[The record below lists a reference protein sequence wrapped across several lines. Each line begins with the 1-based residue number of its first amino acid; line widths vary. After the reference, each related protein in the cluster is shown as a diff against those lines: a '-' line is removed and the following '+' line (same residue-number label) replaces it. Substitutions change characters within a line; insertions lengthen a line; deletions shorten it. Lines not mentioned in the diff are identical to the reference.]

1 MSHRDS
7 TVSESS
13 LWHASCILLVSRRLI
28 NIHFIIVF
36 VLVHLLS
43 ISVSLVNNYYTI
55 SLLSPINVPCKYTY
69 KDFISVIATKSSLL
83 NRRCQIIA
91 TSYLQSLGARPK
103 SVYISFAFTLFTF
116 CMYYWCS
123 SRIQFSVQSLHF

>member
-1 MSHRDS
+1 MSVGQSKNSEPLRGIEPQTFRFPRSGASPLSHRDS

-13 LWHASCILLVSRRLI
+13 LWHASCRRLVSRRLV
-28 NIHFIIVF
+28 NTHFIIVF

-83 NRRCQIIA
+83 NRRCSIIA
-91 TSYLQSLGARPK
+91 TDYLLLLRARSK
-103 SVYISFAFTLFTF
+103 
-116 CMYYWCS
+116 
-123 SRIQFSVQSLHF
+123 